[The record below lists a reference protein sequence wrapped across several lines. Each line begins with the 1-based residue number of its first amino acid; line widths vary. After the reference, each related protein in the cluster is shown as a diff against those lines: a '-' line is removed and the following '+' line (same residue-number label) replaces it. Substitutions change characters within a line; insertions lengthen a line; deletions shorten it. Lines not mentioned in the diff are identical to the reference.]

1 MSSYNTCCP
10 QPVAVTIT
18 NYTSSSFPVGYLY
31 EIGVVDPLPTGALL
45 CDGSAVSRTVF
56 AELFVAIGV
65 TYGQGDGATTFN
77 LPTLDSTNS
86 SLRYV
91 IQAVNQTSALT
102 ATIRIADLTVV
113 NSGTTSTVTIQ
124 VQDSNGD
131 NLTGN
136 YAIHYW
142 FVDSAT
148 ALDVKS
154 AIPPELPG
162 VNESTV
168 ATNSSGLYTLSI
180 EQTGDEATWYLVVS
194 MNDQLFV
201 SSAIT
206 AGV

>member
-1 MSSYNTCCP
+1 
-10 QPVAVTIT
+10 VAVTIT

-31 EIGVVDPLPTGALL
+31 EIGVSDPIPTGALL
-45 CDGSAVSRTVF
+45 CDGSAVSRTVY
-56 AELFVAIGV
+56 AELFETIGV

-77 LPTLDSTNS
+77 LPDLNSTDVL
-86 SLRYV
+86 LRYV
-91 IQAVNQTSALT
+91 IQGINQSSPLS
-102 ATIRIADLTVV
+102 INRKVADITVT
-113 NSGTTSTVTIQ
+113 NSGTTSEVLIQ

-142 FVDSAT
+142 FVDAIT

-194 MNDQLFV
+194 MNDLLFV